1 MFCLHMKEPCVKMNP
16 FHPDHE
22 FFYGLHVKQ
31 ASSICRAWKCLRRII
46 QNYFRTSLKTLH
58 PLSAVSLG
66 VGLSVVPPVHAVHPE
81 KLNLV
86 SLSAFV
92 HWFRESF
99 PIVSGS
105 KQIVSPLELIRSLWI
120 MKRPQKSSFD
130 NPFLILIGNLPR
142 ACDESSEM
150 GPQLCFL
157 QLVLMSVIE
166 PFRFGFQVFSV
177 FVGFT
182 FYWP

>member
-1 MFCLHMKEPCVKMNP
+1 MN
-16 FHPDHE
+16 HPDHKI
-22 FFYGLHVKQ
+22 HIKQ
-31 ASSICRAWKCLRRII
+31 ASSICRARNSLRRIV
-46 QNYFRTSLKTLH
+46 QNYFCTSLKTLH

-150 GPQLCFL
+150 GPPAVLSSACFNVCDRTL
-157 QLVLMSVIE
+157 PLWLSSFFS
-166 PFRFGFQVFSV
+166 FR
-177 FVGFT
+177 GFT
-182 FYWP
+182 LYWP

>member
-1 MFCLHMKEPCVKMNP
+1 MFCLHLCVKMN
-16 FHPDHE
+16 HPDHKIH
-22 FFYGLHVKQ
+22 FKQ
-31 ASSICRAWKCLRRII
+31 ASSICRARNSLRRIV
-46 QNYFRTSLKTLH
+46 QNYFCTSLKTLH

-105 KQIVSPLELIRSLWI
+105 KQLVSPTASESWI
-120 MKRPQKSSFD
+120 DTKNLPLTTL
-130 NPFLILIGNLPR
+130 FLILIGNLPR
-142 ACDESSEM
+142 ACDESSES
-150 GPQLCFL
+150 GPPAGLSSACFNVCDRTL
-157 QLVLMSVIE
+157 PLWL
-166 PFRFGFQVFSV
+166 
-177 FVGFT
+177 
-182 FYWP
+182 

>member
-1 MFCLHMKEPCVKMNP
+1 MN
-16 FHPDHE
+16 HPDHKI
-22 FFYGLHVKQ
+22 HIKQ

-120 MKRPQKSSFD
+120 MKRPQKSSFSYFD
-130 NPFLILIGNLPR
+130 WKLATSLRWKFWNGTPAVLSSACFNVCDRTLPLWL
-142 ACDESSEM
+142 SS
-150 GPQLCFL
+150 FF
-157 QLVLMSVIE
+157 I
-166 PFRFGFQVFSV
+166 FR
-177 FVGFT
+177 GFT